1 MDVGYQSH
9 DLLPLPRAIA
19 ASSPSPSF
27 SSASASTST
36 SATRAA
42 AAAAA
47 ALPPLPFPLFPAVRV
62 SFVHFLRRRVRVSF
76 FADANILD
84 YRENSRI
91 FRPKKV
97 FPCFFSSILINL
109 FFFVL
114 SRRNFFSSKSIITI
128 AYVFGKC
135 EKLIGDIPFF
145 FSLSWRETNLLQE
158 LEETERDVNS
168 LGRPSAD
175 PEPNSAAT

>member
-97 FPCFFSSILINL
+97 FPRFSSSILINL

-114 SRRNFFSSKSIITI
+114 SRRNFFSSKSIINNNDNDRVRFWKVRKVDWRHSFFLFSVV
-128 AYVFGKC
+128 ARN
-135 EKLIGDIPFF
+135 KLAPGVGGN
-145 FSLSWRETNLLQE
+145 RA
-158 LEETERDVNS
+158 RC
-168 LGRPSAD
+168 
-175 PEPNSAAT
+175 